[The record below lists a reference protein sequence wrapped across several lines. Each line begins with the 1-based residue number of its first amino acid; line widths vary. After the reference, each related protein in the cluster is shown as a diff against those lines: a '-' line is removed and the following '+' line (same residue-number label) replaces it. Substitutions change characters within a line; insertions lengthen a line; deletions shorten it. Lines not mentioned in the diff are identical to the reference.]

1 MSSLVKNVGTIGGLT
16 AVSRVFGFAR
26 DMILARVLGAG
37 LAADAWQLAF
47 TLPNTF
53 RRLFAEGA
61 FSVAFVPMYTRE
73 LHGEG
78 GGEAAAD
85 RFAGEV
91 LAVFVWVLLGFSAL
105 AMLAMP
111 GIVWLLA
118 SEYQSVPGKFE
129 LAVSLSRIT
138 FPYLMLVS
146 LVAMLSGLLNARS
159 RFAPGAV
166 VPVLLNIVLIAGI
179 LTGYWLRE
187 NRGGSDITVAYA
199 QSIALAL
206 AGVAQLA
213 YMAWATRK
221 AGVRLEIK
229 FPRFTPR
236 VKRLCLLMLPA
247 TFGAGVYQISQLVD
261 TFFATSLPQGSL
273 TLLKMADRLNQMPL
287 GIFGI
292 ALGTAILPML
302 ARHIQSGDGREAQ
315 RLQGN
320 AVEVGT
326 LLTLPA
332 AAALAICAPAFV
344 TAFFVGG
351 KMTAADGAIM
361 ANIVVALVAGLP
373 AYVLVKVFQPAF
385 FSREDIRTPVW
396 VAAGALVIN
405 IALNVKIIGIDIGG
419 GTIGGPTELF
429 GRTFDLRELTFPAI
443 TVEGLGYGIVGLAA
457 ATAITSTLNVL
468 ALYTILQVRG
478 WFHFTAK
485 LAGRILRQL
494 VATTVMGALLW
505 WLVPRLADRF
515 GGNVFERIW
524 SIALL
529 VGAGAGAF
537 FLVAWAI
544 GAVDKDLIGQLR
556 RKRPAEPVNL
566 SA

>member
-1 MSSLVKNVGTIGGLT
+1 VSSLVRNVGTIGGLT

-26 DMILARVLGAG
+26 DMITARVLGAG

-47 TLPNTF
+47 ILPNTF

-61 FSVAFVPMYTRE
+61 FSVAFVPMYSRA

-78 GGEAAAD
+78 GEEAAD
-85 RFAGEV
+85 RFAGDV
-91 LAVFVWVLLGFSAL
+91 LSVFVWVLLGFSAL

-118 SEYQSVPGKFE
+118 REYQAVPGKFE
-129 LAVSLSRIT
+129 LAVNLSRIT

-146 LVAMLSGLLNARS
+146 LVAMVSGLLNARS
-159 RFAPGAV
+159 RFAPGAF
-166 VPVLLNIVLIAGI
+166 VPVLLNVVLIAGI
-179 LTGYWLRE
+179 LTGYVLRE
-187 NRGGSDITVAYA
+187 RFGGSDVTVAYA
-199 QSIALAL
+199 QSVALAL

-213 YMAWATRK
+213 YMWWAKRR
-221 AGVRLEIK
+221 AGVRLKISLPK
-229 FPRFTPR
+229 FTPE

-273 TLLKMADRLNQMPL
+273 TLLKLADRLNQMPL

-302 ARHIQSGDGREAQ
+302 ARHIQLGDDREAQ
-315 RLQGN
+315 RLQAN

-351 KMTAADGAIM
+351 KMTHDDGAVM
-361 ANIVVALVAGLP
+361 AEIVIALVAGLP

-385 FSREDIRTPVW
+385 FSREDTRTPVW
-396 VAAGALVIN
+396 VAAGVLLLN
-405 IALNVKIIGIDIGG
+405 IAINFMIVPI
-419 GTIGGPTELF
+419 
-429 GRTFDLRELTFPAI
+429 
-443 TVEGLGYGIVGLAA
+443 YGIVGLAA
-457 ATAITSTLNVL
+457 ATAFTATLNVIT
-468 ALYTILQVRG
+468 LYTILQWRG
-478 WFHFTAK
+478 WFRFTGK
-485 LAGRILRQL
+485 LAGRIARQL
-494 VATTVMGALLW
+494 LATAVMSMLLW
-505 WLVPRLADRF
+505 WMMPLLADRF
-515 GGNVFERIW
+515 GASVLERVW

-529 VGAGAGAF
+529 VAAGGAVF
-537 FLVAWAI
+537 FAVAWLI
-544 GAVDKDLIGQLR
+544 GAIDRDLIAQMR
-556 RKRPAEPVNL
+556 RKRRVEPVNL
-566 SA
+566 SE